1 MAVGGSSIRRNWK
14 NIQLMYILSLGFP
27 LSVWS
32 VVSVCWNGVHMV
44 YGVLEGDQSSYYP
57 FSYILI
63 AISILLC
70 KR

>member
-1 MAVGGSSIRRNWK
+1 MAVGGSGIRRNWK
-14 NIQLMYILSLGFP
+14 NSQLIYILSLGFP
-27 LSVWS
+27 LSVWC